1 MKPYI
6 IKQIGLAEYSNC
18 SAIWNMETCPYTQT
32 FTAQIKAG
40 VRDVFIL
47 TVNGAYIAECDLVYD
62 APEYGAVPGERA
74 YLSRLIV
81 KKTERGK
88 GYGKAIASHVLEF
101 AKERGLREL
110 ALGVN
115 CDNAAALRLYQKLGF
130 SVYETAEDENGKYY
144 RMESKL

>member
-1 MKPYI
+1 MKPYE
-6 IKQIGLAEYSNC
+6 IKQIGLADYSKC

-32 FTAQIKAG
+32 FIEQIKTG
-40 VRDVFIL
+40 VREVFIL

-62 APEYGAVPGERA
+62 NAEYGTVPGTRA

-88 GYGKAIASHVLEF
+88 GYGKALANYMLDLANE
-101 AKERGLREL
+101 KGYQEL

-115 CDNAAALRLYQKLGF
+115 CDNTPALHLYRKLGF
-130 SVYETAEDENGKYY
+130 AVYETAEDDYGKYY
-144 RMESKL
+144 RMEKTL